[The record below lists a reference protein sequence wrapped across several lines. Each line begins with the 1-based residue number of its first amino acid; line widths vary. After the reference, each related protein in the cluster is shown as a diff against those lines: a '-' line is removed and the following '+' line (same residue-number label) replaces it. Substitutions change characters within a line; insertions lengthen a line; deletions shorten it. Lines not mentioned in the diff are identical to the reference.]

1 MADSPFVLTL
11 RPPRPEDADPIVA
24 ACQDPEIPRWTN
36 VPSPYT
42 HEHAR
47 EWIGR
52 SDPRVEPYLGF
63 EDGVLVGSF
72 SLLEIDVDRR
82 YAEIGYWVAKEAR
95 GRGVATRAV
104 DWLRARGAQLGLNTF
119 ELLVH
124 VDNAASQ
131 GVARRAGFTDTGERR
146 PAPRVDPPTA
156 PDYIVFR
163 RVDAG

>member
-1 MADSPFVLTL
+1 MADCGAVLTL
-11 RPPRPEDADPIVA
+11 RPPRVEDADALVA
-24 ACQDPEIPRWTN
+24 ACQDPEISRWTS

-42 HEHAR
+42 RAHAL

-52 SDPRVEPYLGF
+52 RLPTVESYLGF

-72 SLLEIDVDRR
+72 SLIEIDVDRR

-104 DWLRARGAQLGLNTF
+104 DWLRARGAELGLSTF
-119 ELLVH
+119 ELLIH
-124 VDNAASQ
+124 EDNPASQ

-146 PAPRVDPPTA
+146 PAPRVSPPT
-156 PDYIVFR
+156 PPEWIVYR
-163 RVDAG
+163 RNDA